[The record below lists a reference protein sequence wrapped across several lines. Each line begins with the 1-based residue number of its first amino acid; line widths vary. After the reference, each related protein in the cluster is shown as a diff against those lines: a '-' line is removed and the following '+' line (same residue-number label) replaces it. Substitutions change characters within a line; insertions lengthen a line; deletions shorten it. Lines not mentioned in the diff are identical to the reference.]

1 MKFLS
6 TDNLSREH
14 DRLGYESINIC
25 ADTIIAALYGN
36 NLHNYLETFRK
47 ESTVNL
53 TKWAIPSSVSRN
65 SGKRSG
71 KQHKRKHNRPVLPVP
86 TIQSATL
93 GEVFSEPI
101 ATISRVNEELN
112 RALTGVSPVPH
123 TSDSGMKMW
132 IQIPRLP
139 KYVETATTPFE
150 LIAIK
155 GNTCK

>member
-1 MKFLS
+1 M
-6 TDNLSREH
+6 
-14 DRLGYESINIC
+14 
-25 ADTIIAALYGN
+25 
-36 NLHNYLETFRK
+36 
-47 ESTVNL
+47 
-53 TKWAIPSSVSRN
+53 
-65 SGKRSG
+65 
-71 KQHKRKHNRPVLPVP
+71 LPVP

-101 ATISRVNEELN
+101 ATISSVNEELN

-139 KYVETATTPFE
+139 KYMETATTPFE